1 MSNTEKKQI
10 LRLALE
16 IASISFKLRDE
27 VNRIPIRYCHQTTQS
42 MNFSWRAEYVY

>member
-27 VNRIPIRYCHQTTQS
+27 LTEDRLGIAIKPRNL
-42 MNFSWRAEYVY
+42 